1 MLYFCNL
8 DEIDEYGGMIRML
21 RSSDNYQPW
30 IPSGSEDNPGP
41 KRIGDGMIRVLR
53 DMASKR

>member
-1 MLYFCNL
+1 MLYLYNL

-21 RSSDNYQPW
+21 RSSGNYQPW
-30 IPSGSEDNPGP
+30 IPSGSEDNLGQ